1 MHIYISRGGTIEPN
15 IFEEEALKK
24 SKLRY
29 IEKQHKCGQK
39 KRNAVVVAEEAR
51 NKVAVAEEVENEV
64 AVVEVTRN
72 EAADCQQLLRRP
84 EMKCW
89 KKLLQ

>member
-1 MHIYISRGGTIEPN
+1 M
-15 IFEEEALKK
+15 
-24 SKLRY
+24 
-29 IEKQHKCGQK
+29 
-39 KRNAVVVAEEAR
+39 VVAEEAR
-51 NKVAVAEEVENEV
+51 NEVAVAE
-64 AVVEVTRN
+64 VTGN